1 MLTLRTMIILSAV
14 AATGIVF
21 LTQPSHSEQTV
32 GVVPSK
38 IQDRHPAFNVGD
50 ALRGALNAERSGK
63 AHEAP
68 VATPKDDRLQVEI
81 RDCDAYTWPHIPAAC
96 LTVADTPAASGPRRT
111 VAVVDTVSEGISV
124 VTPVSNVVA
133 LR

>member
-38 IQDRHPAFNVGD
+38 IQDRHPAFNVGE
-50 ALRGALNAERSGK
+50 ALRGALNAERAGN
-63 AHEAP
+63 ANNAP
-68 VATPKDDRLQVEI
+68 VATPKGDRLRVEI
-81 RDCDAYTWPHIPAAC
+81 KDCDAYTWPHIPAAC
-96 LTVADTPAASGPRRT
+96 LTAVEAPTAPGQHRSVAI
-111 VAVVDTVSEGISV
+111 VDTVSDGISV
-124 VTPVSNVVA
+124 VTPVSNVGA
-133 LR
+133 LH